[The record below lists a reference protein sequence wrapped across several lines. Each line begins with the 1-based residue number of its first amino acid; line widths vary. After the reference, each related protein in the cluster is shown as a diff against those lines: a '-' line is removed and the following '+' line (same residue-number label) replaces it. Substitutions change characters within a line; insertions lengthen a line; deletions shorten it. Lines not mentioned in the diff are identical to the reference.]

1 MRSAAARRGM
11 CDAARRLAF
20 RDGAELWRKS
30 QDGIIG
36 PELFTKLEAARQG
49 NQEVRSAL
57 AVALAKRWSVD
68 QVAAKKQDDSVVS
81 TYALRVK
88 QHDGDEQISVGLLRA
103 AIWPEGPDGIKTAL
117 LFSLQNDP
125 ALPLGLAAY
134 PLIEHARKLLS
145 SESIGVERILG
156 VAALPG
162 LCQWISDE
170 RAWERIEEKADEEGG
185 EQFSLAQQRS
195 AVEKVALYQQRPDD
209 ATYDAAKE
217 AFKGLAL
224 EYAAMEDIEAESTAM
239 ALAGGRLVGV
249 HWMHDK
255 SEEALQAAAGC
266 TASYEFDTEEV
277 KHIDLD
283 DKLADH

>member
-1 MRSAAARRGM
+1 MCEAAK
-11 CDAARRLAF
+11 RLAF

-57 AVALAKRWSVD
+57 AVALARRWSVD
-68 QVAAKKQDDSVVS
+68 QVAAQKQDNSVVA

-88 QHDGDEQISVGLLRA
+88 QLDGEESISVGLLRA

-134 PLIEHARKLLS
+134 PLIDHARKSLS
-145 SESIGVERILG
+145 SEGIGVERILG

-162 LCQWISDE
+162 LCQWIADE
-170 RAWERIEEKADEEGG
+170 RAWERIEEKSDTEGG
-185 EQFSLAQQRS
+185 QFSLTQQRS
-195 AVEKVALYQQRPDD
+195 AVEKVALYEPRPDD
-209 ATYDAAKE
+209 ETYATAKD

-249 HWMHDK
+249 HWMHDT
-255 SEEALQAAAGC
+255 SEEALRAAAGC
-266 TASYEFDTEEV
+266 TASYEFDTEAV

-283 DKLADH
+283 DQLKDH